1 MPIIHSHTPL
11 VWLSFGGLFEETG
24 TTENSFIMALGQF
37 HHHTVAFLVVTE
49 RGTGRLQPAGD
60 EDVPQQQ
67 AAP

>member
-37 HHHTVAFLVVTE
+37 HHHTVAF
-49 RGTGRLQPAGD
+49 
-60 EDVPQQQ
+60 
-67 AAP
+67 